1 MHSSSQ
7 RIDGKLIPLVK
18 NYCRVRK
25 RLQVL
30 EIELAMRYNSL
41 TTASN
46 GRFLLPYIV
55 LYKLPIVRMRAL
67 EAVVSTRTV
76 PGSRHFVFGE

>member
-1 MHSSSQ
+1 M
-7 RIDGKLIPLVK
+7 
-18 NYCRVRK
+18 K

-30 EIELAMRYNSL
+30 EMVRRTCYNEF